1 MKKQYLPEYQHRYKP
16 GEWSNAAPGYFNQV
30 GKRYCETLE
39 EAVAALRKVT
49 EYFNGSSRVDAH
61 SCGSFTVTSATD
73 SKTAKALAVVKTRIR
88 VREVT
93 EWETVDLENMR
104 DAAAIP
110 SLSKAIQDDGT
121 VCYFFGGTTIRAEE
135 SVDHGEI
142 RLKPVAGDQVACGEW
157 TDLDIDQVAGYCV
170 LLERHLNREGETA

>member
-61 SCGSFTVTSATD
+61 SCGSFTD

-110 SLSKAIQDDGT
+110 SLNKTAQDDGT

-135 SVDHGEI
+135 SIDHGKL
-142 RLKPVAGDQVACGEW
+142 RLNQVACGEW

-170 LLERHLNREGETA
+170 LLERHLNGEGG